1 MTQWNIISS
10 PWLVNDIY
18 VFYVLQVC
26 YVLVIISPCT
36 RLEGWRQAK
45 DLLHYNIYIKVA
57 AREYVYLII
66 KLFYVVLLIQG
77 HTIGYFES
85 VSKLYLFSWSRWK
98 NIFQT

>member
-45 DLLHYNIYIKVA
+45 DLLHYNIYI
-57 AREYVYLII
+57 
-66 KLFYVVLLIQG
+66 
-77 HTIGYFES
+77 
-85 VSKLYLFSWSRWK
+85 SKWQLENMYIL
-98 NIFQT
+98 